1 MIVSLD
7 LRSLR
12 GGSSMASPAPRAHI
26 FSDTIVHPPSCVSC
40 SRAGPQPGSR
50 TTTSDGFASNTS
62 TEKMAQFGT
71 PSLDEE
77 AGTGSDMT
85 ATFTLARGAVG
96 AFVSLQPT
104 TKAQATSH
112 AAMGRVDVRARRIE
126 VSSVDVP
133 SIRLTIGKTP

>member
-26 FSDTIVHPPSCVSC
+26 FSDTTVHPPSCVSC
-40 SRAGPQPGSR
+40 SSAGPQPGSR
-50 TTTSDGFASNTS
+50 TTTSDGFASSTL

-71 PSLDEE
+71 PSVDEE
-77 AGTGSDMT
+77 AGIGSDTT
-85 ATFTLARGAVG
+85 ATLKSARGAVG

-104 TKAQATSH
+104 TNA
-112 AAMGRVDVRARRIE
+112 
-126 VSSVDVP
+126 
-133 SIRLTIGKTP
+133 